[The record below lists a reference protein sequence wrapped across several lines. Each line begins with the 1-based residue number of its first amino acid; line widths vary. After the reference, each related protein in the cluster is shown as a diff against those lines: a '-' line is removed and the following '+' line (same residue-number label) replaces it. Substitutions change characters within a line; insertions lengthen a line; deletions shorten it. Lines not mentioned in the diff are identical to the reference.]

1 MSLTHVTYHIFKAQL
16 AQSLSLSLYGHLSMV
31 TPCKAA
37 DMLYIYIFHGIYPP
51 WFPHPIHQ
59 IFTSAMAQDLHIKAF
74 SVNDQDLAALETQL
88 LHQT

>member
-1 MSLTHVTYHIFKAQL
+1 MVSPSFSKA
-16 AQSLSLSLYGHLSMV
+16 
-31 TPCKAA
+31 PK
-37 DMLYIYIFHGIYPP
+37 
-51 WFPHPIHQ
+51 